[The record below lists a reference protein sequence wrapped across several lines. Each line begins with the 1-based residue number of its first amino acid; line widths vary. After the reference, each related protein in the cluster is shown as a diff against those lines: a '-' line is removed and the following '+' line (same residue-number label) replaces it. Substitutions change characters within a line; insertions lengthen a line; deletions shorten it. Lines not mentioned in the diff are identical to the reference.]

1 MKPNPL
7 SSLNH
12 FTVPVAMLAL
22 LGWRAAH
29 SEDALGQRHG
39 ALALHSP
46 DPDGPA
52 VPAEQ
57 YCLTSRNGCRADMG
71 CPAAGAGRTG
81 RGAPRPG
88 PRRSARLRPAAAVAV
103 ARPRARLAVAARLL
117 EDEDDERRG
126 ENG

>member
-29 SEDALGQRHG
+29 SEDAVRQRHG

-52 VPAEQ
+52 VPADQ
-57 YCLTSRNGCRADMG
+57 HPPPRANGSRPDKGALPLARERPFRS
-71 CPAAGAGRTG
+71 PAAT
-81 RGAPRPG
+81 
-88 PRRSARLRPAAAVAV
+88 ARKLAL
-103 ARPRARLAVAARLL
+103 RLAGQREPPQPL
-117 EDEDDERRG
+117 
-126 ENG
+126 

>member
-46 DPDGPA
+46 DPVGPA
-52 VPAEQ
+52 VLVEQ
-57 YCLTSRNGCRADMG
+57 YLLTSANGCRPDKG
-71 CPAAGAGRTG
+71 GT
-81 RGAPRPG
+81 PG
-88 PRRSARLRPAAAVAV
+88 SARERRVALVGEHVRRHRHAVREV
-103 ARPRARLAVAARLL
+103 VHRRDLGDVPRLL
-117 EDEDDERRG
+117 
-126 ENG
+126 